1 MQPTLVAGQQIGE
14 APDIRPIE
22 IVVEE
27 RFEGLDLEQT
37 IGQSEIGK
45 VADGASTQATEKT
58 RNPNLERFSQER
70 DDPTLVATMTMKFH
84 GSPAIRAR
92 RFGDDLPIGLLA
104 FVLLRSPR

>member
-1 MQPTLVAGQQIGE
+1 MQPAAVADQQVGE
-14 APDIRPIE
+14 GADIRPINLVIE
-22 IVVEE
+22 K

-45 VADGASTQATEKT
+45 VADGTSTQATKKT
-58 RNPNLERFSQER
+58 RDPNPERFSQER
-70 DDPTLVATMTMKFH
+70 DDPTLIATMTMKFH
-84 GSPAIRAR
+84 GSPAIGAR